1 MLDLEVRCARAP
13 RSFLDVTIHHSVPG
27 DGPRL
32 SAAAQHPGA
41 VNREA
46 ESEKRRRYPD
56 GRAPC
61 RVVPFALETYGRVG
75 PSALKHL
82 RQLARAR
89 AQDLPE
95 GGSDAVASALLQRW
109 GAQLSCAL
117 HRSNAERVRSAL
129 GESEVAKL
137 RGQDL
142 ASELAR

>member
-1 MLDLEVRCARAP
+1 MLDLEVRSARAP
-13 RSFLDVTIHHSVPG
+13 RAFLDVTVHHGVPG
-27 DGPRL
+27 AGPRL
-32 SAAAQHPGA
+32 AAAAQHPGA

-56 GRAPC
+56 GRAPW
-61 RVVPFALETYGRVG
+61 RVVPFALETYGRLG
-75 PSALKHL
+75 STALKHL

-95 GGSDAVASALLQRW
+95 GGSDAVTSALLQRW

-129 GESEVAKL
+129 GEAELAKL

-142 ASELAR
+142 ASDLAS